1 MNPYRMMASMAC
13 SQQWTCTLAFLLAC
27 AAGQCGFAS
36 ASGQDCAQVTD
47 VGLEPSHLEAADVNE
62 LLSSHIA
69 LSEFEA
75 SDDYGDD
82 DMADD
87 HPAFM
92 QGAVLRRNTSK
103 EAAVASDQEARTAET
118 ENARLQAAKA
128 EAMKAETAALQASEA
143 AAAEVAAAQAR
154 ASKAESAVLQTARA
168 AAARIEDAKAKAA
181 KAEAV
186 VAETA
191 KAELEAEASSDTAG
205 DSPALVQG
213 AVLRHTGPAGRGLP
227 QEPLD
232 QSSPQGLGSLPEN
245 LGIIEAESPLL
256 APQFPLRS
264 VPRAPARDEGSPRP
278 VMPEPLVERPAATS
292 LEQIAAAVPQP
303 LGREAVVVAATS
315 PAVANASVSGQN
327 SSADLVKFLPPDHE
341 YYRIRELL
349 AGGLAVVLILAFA
362 LGCLLRRYVFS
373 KARFG
378 SDAST
383 RRRVEKLRI
392 SSGTEIRSMFAM
404 KAPAPE
410 RPNPALPLRPGMLM
424 RVQGRVVARP
434 GCTMMAPL
442 SGRACVMYSA
452 SASQHQHGGVH
463 QAPVAYHSATSG
475 FGIELDN
482 LPDAVLDVRG
492 EDVLLF
498 DMEGG
503 RFAQEEHFSEA
514 PEAWRAFV
522 MAHLLTGSGGEC
534 RNKMNHVDLAAKG
547 LLEFRECALV
557 VGAMVTCVGEV
568 SREGD
573 GRLTLGPWSPP
584 TTPTSSSP
592 SSAMVSRAVPWMTPD
607 SDVLVQRLMVSD
619 DLSLLDKAPP
629 WQTLAQTLLQ

>member
-1 MNPYRMMASMAC
+1 MTCSM
-13 SQQWTCTLAFLLAC
+13 QRTCILAFLLSS
-27 AAGQCGFAS
+27 AAGQCG
-36 ASGQDCAQVTD
+36 
-47 VGLEPSHLEAADVNE
+47 
-62 LLSSHIA
+62 
-69 LSEFEA
+69 
-75 SDDYGDD
+75 DDYGDD

-92 QGAVLRRNTSK
+92 QGVVLRKNTSK
-103 EAAVASDQEARTAET
+103 EASFASSQEAHAAEA
-118 ENARLQAAKA
+118 EDVRLQAAKS
-128 EAMKAETAALQASEA
+128 EAMKAEAAALQAAEA
-143 AAAEVAAAQAR
+143 AAAEVAAAKAR
-154 ASKAESAVLQTARA
+154 ASQAESAMLQTARA
-168 AAARIEDAKAKAA
+168 AAAQVEAARAKAA

-186 VAETA
+186 LEETA
-191 KAELEAEASSDTAG
+191 NADVEAEAALDAAS

-213 AVLRHTGPAGRGLP
+213 AVLRHAGPAGRGLP
-227 QEPLD
+227 RELPD
-232 QSSPQGLGSLPEN
+232 QDFPQGLGHLPTN
-245 LGIIEAESPLL
+245 LSHEVESAQLV
-256 APQFPLRS
+256 PQFPLRS
-264 VPRAPARDEGSPRP
+264 ATRAPTRDDGSPQP
-278 VMPEPLVERPAATS
+278 VMPEPLVERPSTASFGHTTA
-292 LEQIAAAVPQP
+292 LETQL
-303 LGREAVVVAATS
+303 LGREAIAEATP
-315 PAVANASVSGQN
+315 PAVVNSTSSGQN
-327 SSADLVKFLPPDHE
+327 SSVGFVRLLPPDHE
-341 YYRIRELL
+341 YYRMRELWV
-349 AGGLAVVLILAFA
+349 GGLAVVLILAFA
-362 LGCLLRRYVFS
+362 LGCFLRRCIFS
-373 KARFG
+373 KSRFG
-378 SDAST
+378 RDAST

-392 SSGTEIRSMFAM
+392 SSWTEIRSMFAM

-410 RPNPALPLRPGMLM
+410 RPQPVLPLRPGMLM

-442 SGRACVMYSA
+442 SGRACAMYSA

-522 MAHLLTGSGGEC
+522 MAHLLTGSGGDC

-557 VGAMVTCVGEV
+557 VGALVTCVGEV
-568 SREGD
+568 SREAD

-592 SSAMVSRAVPWMTPD
+592 SSAMVSRSVPWMTPD

-619 DLSLLDKAPP
+619 DQSLLDKAPP
-629 WQTLAQTLLQ
+629 WQTLAQTLLT